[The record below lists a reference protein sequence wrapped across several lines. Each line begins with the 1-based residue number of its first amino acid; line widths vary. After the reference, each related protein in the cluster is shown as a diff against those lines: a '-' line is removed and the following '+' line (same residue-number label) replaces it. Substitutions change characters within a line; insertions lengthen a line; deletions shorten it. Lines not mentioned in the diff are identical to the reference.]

1 MLGTTRVII
10 FIKVVTRREE
20 TITTNIATII
30 LEEETTTIRMVEA
43 AEECTRINTSKVEV
57 VEDTMAVGIREATSL
72 EVDFLVELIP
82 IVTTVLRTMV
92 DFHTRVGAMV
102 DFKEVFYDEHV
113 NYAQFV
119 CA

>member
-1 MLGTTRVII
+1 MLDTTRVIN

-30 LEEETTTIRMVEA
+30 LEEETIRMVEA

-57 VEDTMAVGIREATSL
+57 VEDTMAVDIREATSL

-82 IVTTVLRTMV
+82 IVTIVLRTMV

-102 DFKEVFYDEHV
+102 DFKKVFYDEHV